1 MSGETSASTPATP
14 VASTDAAPP
23 QAQTVTIPLEQL
35 QTFTQIQTR
44 LAQIETEQRARE
56 DAARA
61 EQVKLMAAKGQIEE
75 ALQKQQEE
83 NRRQLENERTQRSA
97 VEERAKRYALDGE
110 LSKVLASQPL
120 VPGGAEQLT
129 QLWRNQF
136 QVEPQGESFHVRTPT
151 FQSVSDFV
159 GVQLARP
166 EYAHFIRAQN
176 PAGGT
181 AGTTGAHQAAPTRR
195 LTRLR
200 PPRQRTSARRS
211 FSKCRRWPKTQPTD
225 ARLNPAAPMGLNSRS
240 IVRQA

>member
-1 MSGETSASTPATP
+1 MSAEPSASTAATP
-14 VASTDAAPP
+14 LASTDAAPA

-97 VEERAKRYALDGE
+97 LEERAKRYALDGE

-120 VPGGAEQLT
+120 VPGRGRAT
-129 QLWRNQF
+129 YAA
-136 QVEPQGESFHVRTPT
+136 
-151 FQSVSDFV
+151 
-159 GVQLARP
+159 LA
-166 EYAHFIRAQN
+166 
-176 PAGGT
+176 
-181 AGTTGAHQAAPTRR
+181 
-195 LTRLR
+195 
-200 PPRQRTSARRS
+200 
-211 FSKCRRWPKTQPTD
+211 
-225 ARLNPAAPMGLNSRS
+225 
-240 IVRQA
+240 